1 MSSVSNSSTSSTID
15 TVLSIQPAAKSS
27 LDVEK
32 MRIVSDLKLLEE
44 KFKLKIVKKL
54 GSGGFSRVYLA
65 TQGNNQFA
73 IKIIYINPE
82 LPDEKKSKILDW
94 SKNEKIIC
102 TNLKNKNCIRCHNYT
117 NLEYSNAI
125 FLELASQGDLSSL
138 VKNFYSKNLFEI
150 NLNCYSADWI
160 NFMSESFV
168 RFYFDQVINGLS
180 YLREMNLIHRDLK
193 LENLL
198 INSKSEVK
206 ISDFALANSVPLKG
220 DYNISLA
227 GTPAYMA
234 PEVINSDIDSVDS
247 QQAFKIDYYSLG
259 VILYKMLYGEYFVQ
273 YKSKE
278 KIKTEKIKD
287 QYEILKGNYQE
298 RRKVSEDA
306 IDLLR
311 RLLDYFLLD
320 RADLEEIKGHK
331 WIKSNIDKID
341 NIKEKYGNVTNKMNL
356 ELQKLD
362 DNKNTNIDSK
372 KESKIAIISKEENQ
386 NKVYNFKIETTS
398 STCATSILKKKYAK
412 SKIKCFSPK

>member
-1 MSSVSNSSTSSTID
+1 MSLISNSSTSSTID
-15 TVLSIQPAAKSS
+15 TNISIQQQAKSS
-27 LDVEK
+27 QDLEK
-32 MRIVSDLKLLEE
+32 MRIFSDLKLLEE
-44 KFKLKIVKKL
+44 KFKVKIVKKL
-54 GSGGFSRVYLA
+54 GNGGFSRVYLA

-73 IKIIYINPE
+73 IKIMYINPD
-82 LPDEKKSKILDW
+82 LPDDKKSKIYDW
-94 SKNEKIIC
+94 AKNEKIIT
-102 TNLKNKNCIRCHNYT
+102 TNLKNKNCIRCYNSA

-150 NLNCYSADWI
+150 NLNCFSANWL

-198 INSKSEVK
+198 INNKSEVK

-220 DYNISLA
+220 DYYLSLA

-234 PEVINSDIDSVDS
+234 PEILNSDIESIDS
-247 QQAFKIDYYSLG
+247 QQAFKIDYYSIG
-259 VILYKMLYGEYFVQ
+259 VLLYKMLFGEYYVE

-278 KIKTEKIKD
+278 KIKPDKIKD
-287 QYEILKGNYQE
+287 RFENMKENFDE
-298 RRKVSEDA
+298 RRKVSQDA

-320 RADLEEIKGHK
+320 RADLDEIKEHK
-331 WIKSNIDKID
+331 WLKTNIDKLQ
-341 NIKEKYGNVTNKMNL
+341 NIKEKYVNVPNKLNL

-362 DNKNTNIDSK
+362 EKKQERNVSVKNND
-372 KESKIAIISKEENQ
+372 ENQ
-386 NKVYNFKIETTS
+386 DLVYSVKIQTS
-398 STCATSILKKKYAK
+398 FHSLKKKNIK
-412 SKIKCFSPK
+412 SKIKCFSPL